1 MGAGPERGG
10 GASVGILS
18 VGGSRF
24 TGVTTSGGAPV
35 RIETSE
41 AEVVIGWGEPGSV
54 RAGLGEALGG
64 ALTVALRA
72 GVPVYPLV
80 EELLNLRFVPWGET
94 GDPLVP
100 SAASVADHVAR
111 RLALRWLS
119 AEERAELGVL
129 GSPWGDGC
137 ERAPVG

>member
-1 MGAGPERGG
+1 M
-10 GASVGILS
+10 
-18 VGGSRF
+18 
-24 TGVTTSGGAPV
+24 TTSGGAPV